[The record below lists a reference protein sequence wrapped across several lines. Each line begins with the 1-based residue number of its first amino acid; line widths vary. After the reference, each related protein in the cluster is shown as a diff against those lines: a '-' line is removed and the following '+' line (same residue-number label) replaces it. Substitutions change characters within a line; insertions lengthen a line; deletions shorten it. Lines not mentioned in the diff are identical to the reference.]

1 MRIFDAHT
9 HIFSGTADGANLL
22 SRMEKAGV
30 CGGCVFSDWP
40 EENNPKVGK
49 SFDARLQGV
58 LDATRGNEDRLFPVM
73 WIHPFEKDI
82 INKVHLA
89 CKKGVVAFKI
99 ICSDFYVYDK
109 RCLELLREIAK
120 LKKPVFFHTGILWD
134 GQVSSSYNRPI
145 NWESLLDIKGLR
157 FSMAHVS
164 WPWHDECIA
173 LYGKFLNAQVTGETA
188 EMFIDMT
195 PGTPDI
201 YREEVLT
208 KLFCIGYD
216 FEDNLMF
223 GTDCTAESYSYE
235 WAKKWIDKDTEIMDK
250 LGICERVREKMYSKN
265 LLRFLFGND
274 SENKKSLP
282 ESDSSN
288 AWDPTK

>member
-1 MRIFDAHT
+1 MQIFDAHT
-9 HIFSGTADGANLL
+9 HLFSQGADGKSILAN
-22 SRMEKAGV
+22 MAKAGV

-40 EENNPKVGK
+40 KEANAKVGK
-49 SFDARLQGV
+49 DFEARMSGV
-58 LDATRGNEDRLFPVM
+58 LSATKGCDKLYPVM
-73 WIHPFEKDI
+73 WIHPFEEDI
-82 INKVHLA
+82 INKVHTA
-89 CKKGVVAFKI
+89 AERGIVAFKI
-99 ICSDFYVYDK
+99 ICTDFYVYDE
-109 RCLELLREIAK
+109 RCLTLLREIAS
-120 LKKPVFFHTGILWD
+120 LGKPVFFHTGILWD

-173 LYGKFLNAQVTGETA
+173 VYGEFLNAQVTGETA

-208 KLFCIGYD
+208 KLFRIGYD

-223 GTDCTAESYSYE
+223 GTDCTAESYSFE
-235 WAKKWIDKDTEIMDK
+235 WAKKWIDKDNSIMDK
-250 LGICERVREKMYSKN
+250 LGVCERVREKMYGGN
-265 LLRFLFGND
+265 LERFLFGD
-274 SENKKSLP
+274 KDEIKKSLP
-282 ESDSSN
+282 ESDDSHM
-288 AWDPTK
+288 WDPTK